1 MVQEKLRVMLGSS
14 VMMIMNIMTA
24 MVMDQMIMQNFKK
37 VMALEV

>member
-24 MVMDQMIMQNFKK
+24 MVMDQMIMQNFKT
-37 VMALEV
+37 LSR